1 MTRDRFSFNF
11 SWAVVAAVAV
21 FASFGCGDTGSTP
34 SASGGT
40 DTNGGKTASTEWKDG
55 SSVPNGIPIGLVASE
70 NGELKPWGEDS
81 VKGARLAVTEYNAT
95 APEGK
100 KVNLLIEDSNSK
112 PEAGKS
118 ATEKLISQDKAICI
132 LGEVA
137 SGITAQ
143 MGQASE
149 EKGVPDIAIG
159 ATRTD
164 LTNNHPDM
172 FRVCYTDAF
181 QGPVMAKFAYE
192 ELGLRNVA
200 LITDKKQPYST
211 GLSDSFRAYFT
222 KLGGKIA
229 DEQFYESGQTQF
241 QGQLTNLKSKN
252 PDGLFMSG
260 YFNETGPLA
269 RQAKDAGLNVK
280 MLGGDGWDS
289 SEILNSGGDAI
300 LGSYF
305 CNHYNNKEDRP
316 EVKEFLTKWD
326 TAFHGVPGTTMGALA
341 YDAAKLACDAISR
354 AKTPDAKAVRDAIED
369 TSDFKGVS
377 GNITLKGKHG
387 NPPKRAL
394 VVQLTKDGQ
403 VFAKAYE
410 MDEATGLPK

>member
-1 MTRDRFSFNF
+1 MTRDRISFKF
-11 SWAVVAAVAV
+11 GLAALAIGMVVG
-21 FASFGCGDTGSTP
+21 SGCNGSSGGDT
-34 SASGGT
+34 AGGT
-40 DTNGGKTASTEWKDG
+40 TPTTTDAAWKDG
-55 SSVPNGIPIGLVASE
+55 SSVPGGIPVGLVASE
-70 NGELKPWGEDS
+70 NGDLKPWGEDS
-81 VKGARLAVTEYNAT
+81 VKGAKLAVTEYNAT

-100 KVNLLIEDSNSK
+100 KVNLLIEDSGSK
-112 PEAGKS
+112 PEQGKS

-143 MGQASE
+143 MGQAAE

-164 LTNNHPDM
+164 LTEGHPNM

-192 ELGLRNVA
+192 ELGLKNVA

-211 GLSDSFRAYFT
+211 GLSKSFRAYFT
-222 KLGGKIA
+222 KLGGKIV
-229 DEQFYESGQTQF
+229 DEQFYETGQTQF
-241 QGQLTNLKSKN
+241 QGQLTNLKAKN

-260 YFNETGPLA
+260 YFNETGPIA
-269 RQAKDAGLNVK
+269 RQAREAGLTAK
-280 MLGGDGWDS
+280 MMGGDGWDS
-289 SEILNSGGDAI
+289 SQILVSGGDAI
-300 LGSYF
+300 LDSYL

-316 EVKEFLTKWD
+316 EVKEFLDKWNK
-326 TAFHGVPGTTMGALA
+326 AFTGEPGTTMGALA
-341 YDAAKLACDAISR
+341 YDAAKLACEAISK
-354 AKTPDAKAVRDAIED
+354 ATDPKDPKTVSAAIGD
-369 TSDFKGVS
+369 TVDFKGVS
-377 GNITLKGKHG
+377 GTITLKGKHG

-394 VVQLTKDGQ
+394 VVQLKKEGQ

-410 MDEATGLPK
+410 MDEATGYPK